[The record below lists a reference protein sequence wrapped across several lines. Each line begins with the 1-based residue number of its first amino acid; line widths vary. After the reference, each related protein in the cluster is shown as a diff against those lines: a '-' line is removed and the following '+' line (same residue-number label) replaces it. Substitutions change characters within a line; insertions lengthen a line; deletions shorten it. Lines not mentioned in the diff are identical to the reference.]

1 MSDDVPQYDVLTLGE
16 TMARFTPPGFER
28 FGQSRSVEMHVG
40 GSESNTAVGLSRLGF
55 RACWLSRL
63 TNNAIGRWIA
73 TEIASHGVDVS
84 WVNWTDEDRV
94 GTYYLER
101 GRPPRSSQVFYDRAG
116 SAMSR
121 MRPEELPA
129 ELFTS
134 NAARVFHTSG
144 ITLGLSQVSRQTAL
158 RAVELARAAGQ
169 KISFDLNFRS
179 RLWSATDAYAA
190 CAPIMAQADIVFL
203 PLRDAHAV
211 CGVSGSDPAAVC
223 RELHARWPRATLVVT
238 RGGQGAVAMDADGE
252 FYEQPAF
259 PAEEV
264 ERLGGGDAFSA
275 GYLAAMLSGG
285 MVGDSLR
292 WGCATAAIK
301 YTIPGDLPLF
311 DRDMV
316 VTLVNDPSRGSS
328 SISR

>member
-1 MSDDVPQYDVLTLGE
+1 
-16 TMARFTPPGFER
+16 
-28 FGQSRSVEMHVG
+28 
-40 GSESNTAVGLSRLGF
+40 
-55 RACWLSRL
+55 
-63 TNNAIGRWIA
+63 
-73 TEIASHGVDVS
+73 
-84 WVNWTDEDRV
+84 
-94 GTYYLER
+94 
-101 GRPPRSSQVFYDRAG
+101 
-116 SAMSR
+116 
-121 MRPEELPA
+121 
-129 ELFTS
+129 
-134 NAARVFHTSG
+134 
-144 ITLGLSQVSRQTAL
+144 
-158 RAVELARAAGQ
+158 
-169 KISFDLNFRS
+169 
-179 RLWSATDAYAA
+179 
-190 CAPIMAQADIVFL
+190 MAQADIVFL